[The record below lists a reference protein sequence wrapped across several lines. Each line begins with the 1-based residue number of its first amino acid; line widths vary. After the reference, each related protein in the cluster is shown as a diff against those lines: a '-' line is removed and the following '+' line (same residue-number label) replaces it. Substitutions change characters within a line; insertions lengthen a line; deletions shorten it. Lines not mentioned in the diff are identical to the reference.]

1 MKQSQL
7 FTKARKEV
15 PKDEVSVNAQLLI
28 KAGFVDKL
36 AAGIYSFLPLGLRV
50 LKKIENIIR
59 EEMNAIDGQEILMPA
74 LHPKELW
81 EKTGRWDMMDD
92 LYKIKDVNGKE
103 LALGPTHEEV
113 IVPLV
118 QKYIQSYKDI
128 PFYAYQIQTK
138 FRMELRSKSGL
149 LRGREFSMKDLYSFH
164 LDEKDLDK
172 YYEKAKEAYFKIFER
187 IGLGKITYLTFASG
201 GSFSKYSHEFQTLSE
216 AGEDLIHICKK
227 CSVAI
232 NKEIKGETKECPK
245 CGGNDFE
252 EKKAI
257 EVGNIFKLKD
267 KFSKPFDLKVKNEKG
282 KEVTLIMGCYGLGP
296 SRVMGAIIEVYNDDK
311 GMIWPQSVAPYQVH
325 LIEIKNQKSK
335 IKNEG
340 ENIYNELQS
349 NGIEVLY
356 DDRDIS
362 AGEKFAEAD
371 LIGIPYRVVIS
382 EKSLK
387 DGGVE
392 LKKRDSEK
400 SEIIKKEKLLASL
413 ASY

>member
-1 MKQSQL
+1 MRQSEL
-7 FTKARKEV
+7 FTKTKKEV

-28 KAGFVDKL
+28 KAGFIDKL

-59 EEMNAIDGQEILMPA
+59 EEMNTIGGQEILMPA
-74 LHPKELW
+74 LHPKDLW

-92 LYKIKDVNGKE
+92 LYKIKDVSGKE
-103 LALGPTHEEV
+103 LALGPTHEEI

-164 LDEKDLDK
+164 LDEKDLED
-172 YYEKAKEAYFKIFER
+172 YYEKAKNSYVNIFNK
-187 IGLGKITYLTFASG
+187 IGLGKITHLTFASG

-232 NKEIKGETKECPK
+232 NEEIKGETKECPE
-245 CGGNDFE
+245 CGGDDFE

-282 KEVTLIMGCYGLGP
+282 EEVTLIMGCYGLGP
-296 SRVMGAIIEVYNDDK
+296 SRVMGTIVEVYNDDK

-335 IKNEG
+335 IKNEA
-340 ENIYNELQS
+340 EDIYNKLQS
-349 NGIEVLY
+349 EGIEVLY

-362 AGEKFAEAD
+362 AGEKFADAD
-371 LIGIPYRVVIS
+371 LIGIPYRVVVS
-382 EKSLK
+382 DKSLK
-387 DGGVE
+387 VGGVE
-392 LKKRDSEK
+392 VKKRDSEK
-400 SEIIKKEKLLASL
+400 SEIVKTSELVSKIT
-413 ASY
+413 